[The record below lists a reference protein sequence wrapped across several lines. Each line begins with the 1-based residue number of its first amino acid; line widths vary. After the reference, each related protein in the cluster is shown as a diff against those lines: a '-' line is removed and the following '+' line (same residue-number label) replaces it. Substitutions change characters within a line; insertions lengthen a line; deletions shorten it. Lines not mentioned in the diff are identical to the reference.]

1 MLKATFKSL
10 LARKARLLMSAM
22 AIVLGT
28 AFVAGSLIFTD
39 TLSRTFD
46 GIMDGTVGDVVVQP
60 EQTDEY
66 GGTGGGRMSAAD
78 VDKMAELPGAARADG
93 SVDAIGVFVVG
104 DNGKVGL
111 IQAGVHTDGSFP
123 DITPEDLEAAGLREQ
138 AAQWREWAQAAQSAV
153 TDR

>member
-93 SVDAIGVFVVG
+93 SVDAVGVFVVG
-104 DNGKVGL
+104 DNGKVVGG
-111 IQAGVHTDGSFP
+111 QGHPPWPST
-123 DITPEDLEAAGLREQ
+123 TPTRPTNSVRTRSSSTRGANP
-138 AAQWREWAQAAQSAV
+138 SARARSWS
-153 TDR
+153 TP